1 MMRTSSAARAT
12 AAYLTI
18 FLTFD
23 SFILSI
29 IVLPLISV
37 LSILGKLNRILHHF
51 PVGGRKAGS
60 AGCGSRLSPACNES
74 LSIVSTPI
82 APGVIRP
89 HAHDRASIG
98 AMARFCVFMR
108 APGSQ
113 HHVSQTR
120 MDDKSALLNQ
130 LRIDRGSASV
140 PSGRGRIWLGVAAAI
155 VAIAAVAAWWWTRP
169 GAVPVHIAAA
179 QAIAGDGAAAA
190 GSILDAS
197 GYVVARR
204 QATVASKI
212 TAKMV
217 ELDIEEGDHVNAGQI
232 IAQRD
237 YDRQKSLLQGH
248 FVSQSA
254 VDNAQTTV
262 DALRAQLATQRS
274 NVDVV
279 ARALGVAQRNLD
291 DTIVRAP
298 FSGIVTVK
306 AAQPGEMV
314 SPISAGGGFTRTG
327 IGTIVDMDS
336 LEIQVDVNE
345 NFINRVRPAQQVS
358 AKLNAYPDW
367 QIPAHV
373 VAVIPTADRSKGTVT
388 VRIALDQK
396 DARILPEMGV
406 RVSFL
411 ADPSLEPGGKPAGG
425 VNLPS
430 NAVQGSGAT
439 GTVFVVHGD
448 TVERRAVRLGSSSG
462 DSTTIRSG
470 LAAGERVAVA
480 DFAQLKDGA
489 KIRVEQ

>member
-1 MMRTSSAARAT
+1 
-12 AAYLTI
+12 
-18 FLTFD
+18 
-23 SFILSI
+23 
-29 IVLPLISV
+29 
-37 LSILGKLNRILHHF
+37 
-51 PVGGRKAGS
+51 
-60 AGCGSRLSPACNES
+60 
-74 LSIVSTPI
+74 
-82 APGVIRP
+82 
-89 HAHDRASIG
+89 
-98 AMARFCVFMR
+98 
-108 APGSQ
+108 
-113 HHVSQTR
+113 

-130 LRIDRGSASV
+130 LRIDRGSESE
-140 PSGRGRIWLGVAAAI
+140 PSGSIKIWVAAAAVLLL
-155 VAIAAVAAWWWTRP
+155 VAGIAFWWWSRP
-169 GAVPVHIAAA
+169 GAVPVHVVTA
-179 QAIAGDGAAAA
+179 QAIAGGGPAAA

-217 ELDIEEGDHVNAGQI
+217 ELDIEEGDHVKAGQI
-232 IAQRD
+232 IAKLDDTNIRAALNQASAQLDFAKAGLAETQVNLANAQRD
-237 YDRQKSLLQGH
+237 YDRQKSLLQSH
-248 FVSQSA
+248 FVSQA
-254 VDNAQTTV
+254 TVDNAQTTL

-279 ARALGVAQRNLD
+279 ARGMSVAERNLD

-298 FSGIVTVK
+298 FTGIVTVK

-314 SPISAGGGFTRTG
+314 SPVSAGGGFTRTG

-345 NFINRVRPAQQVS
+345 NFINRVRPDQHAT

-373 VAVIPTADRSKGTVT
+373 IAVIPTADRSKGTVT

-411 ADPSLEPGGKPAGG
+411 ADQSEDHGSKSAGG
-425 VNLPS
+425 VTLPS
-430 NAVQGSGAT
+430 NAVQGSDITGA
-439 GTVFVVHGD
+439 VFVVHGD
-448 TVERRAVRLGSSSG
+448 KVERRAVRLGAGSG
-462 DSTTIRSG
+462 DSVTILSG
-470 LAAGERVAVA
+470 LTAGERVAVG

>member
-1 MMRTSSAARAT
+1 
-12 AAYLTI
+12 
-18 FLTFD
+18 
-23 SFILSI
+23 
-29 IVLPLISV
+29 
-37 LSILGKLNRILHHF
+37 
-51 PVGGRKAGS
+51 
-60 AGCGSRLSPACNES
+60 
-74 LSIVSTPI
+74 
-82 APGVIRP
+82 
-89 HAHDRASIG
+89 
-98 AMARFCVFMR
+98 
-108 APGSQ
+108 
-113 HHVSQTR
+113 
-120 MDDKSALLNQ
+120 MDDQSALLNQ
-130 LRIDRGSASV
+130 LRIDRGSESV
-140 PSGRGRIWLGVAAAI
+140 PSGRAWIWLTAALVILAAAGIAVWMWARPTGVPVQVVAA
-155 VAIAAVAAWWWTRP
+155 R
-169 GAVPVHIAAA
+169 
-179 QAIAGDGAAAA
+179 AIAGDGAAAA

-217 ELDIEEGDHVNAGQI
+217 ELEIEEGDHVKAGQI
-232 IAQRD
+232 IAKLDDTNIRAVLNQASAQLDYAKASLTETQVNLTNAQRD

-248 FVSQSA
+248 FVSQAA
-254 VDNAQTTV
+254 VDNAQTSV

-279 ARALGVAQRNLD
+279 ARAVSIAERNLD

-314 SPISAGGGFTRTG
+314 SPVSAGGGFTRTG
-327 IGTIVDMDS
+327 IGTIVDMES

-345 NFINRVRPAQQVS
+345 NFINRVRPAQQAS

-373 VAVIPTADRSKGTVT
+373 IAVIPTADRSKGTVT

-411 ADPSLEPGGKPAGG
+411 DNPAQEPGSKIAAG
-425 VNLPS
+425 VTLPV
-430 NAVQGSGAT
+430 NAVQGSGST
-439 GTVFVVHGD
+439 GTVFVAHGD
-448 TVERRAVRLGSSSG
+448 TVEQRAVRLGAGSG
-462 DSTTIRSG
+462 DNITVLSG
-470 LAAGERVAVA
+470 LAAGERVAVG

-489 KIRVEQ
+489 KIRVDQ